1 MTEVISKVWMSK
13 KVTERFKKRNLF
25 NNLNLR
31 ILNLNMRNTEFR
43 CIALGY
49 KLGTHSDSFSC
60 VPIQI
65 LSYFTFHIYLLFHR
79 LVSRKST
86 KLFRSKRKLHKVSWN
101 VQEVEGW
108 LLGECNCFRHC
119 SCCTADESVN
129 IIFNLLIICK

>member
-79 LVSRKST
+79 HVSRTTT
-86 KLFRSKRKLHKVSWN
+86 KLFRCKRKLHKVSWN
-101 VQEVEGW
+101 GEEVGVLW
-108 LLGECNCFRHC
+108 LCFIHC